1 MTENDRALL
10 VVLKAIVD
18 TLASREQKVAI
29 ANSLQKTVN
38 SLQVLDKSKEKFA
51 ILAVAREIGIQLSA

>member
-38 SLQVLDKSKEKFA
+38 SLQVFDKSKEKFA
-51 ILAVAREIGIQLSA
+51 ILDVAKEIGIELSA